1 MFSCELLINEILLK
15 ATLNFLQRRIDQYFT
30 QIKKIIEKKK
40 ISSRIKFALQDTIEL
55 RESGWVPRRDEGN
68 PKTIDQINKEAEQ
81 KLKEQELLRQQEKLQ
96 KMKEPRG
103 GRGV

>member
-81 KLKEQELLRQQEKLQ
+81 KSKEQELLRQQEKLQ

-103 GRGV
+103 GRRV

>member
-1 MFSCELLINEILLK
+1 M
-15 ATLNFLQRRIDQYFT
+15 DQYFT

-55 RESGWVPRRDEGN
+55 RRSGWVPRCDEGN
-68 PKTIDQINKEAEQ
+68 PKTIDQINKESEQ
-81 KLKEQELLRQQEKLQ
+81 KLKEQGLLLQQENLQ